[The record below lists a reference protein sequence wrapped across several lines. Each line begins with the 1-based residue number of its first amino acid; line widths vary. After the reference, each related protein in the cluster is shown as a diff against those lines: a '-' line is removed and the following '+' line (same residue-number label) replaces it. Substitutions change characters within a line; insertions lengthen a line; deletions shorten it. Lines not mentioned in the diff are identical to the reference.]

1 MVNITALLS
10 TLITANHILSYHDV
24 LDAFG
29 HISVRNPST
38 NTTFFIAL
46 QLGPAVVSGPADIG
60 EYLIADGSPVNG
72 TKGGYAERYIHSEIL
87 KKYPDINAVVHSHA
101 EDVLPY
107 TVIATQLEPVY
118 HMAGFLGSSVPN
130 FDIES
135 AYQDSDPRDMLVNSP
150 RLGAALAET
159 FGVNET
165 QPTSPLHTT
174 ILQRGHGF
182 VTVGDGIEQVTDYA
196 YYAASNARVQT
207 KAVLLANAG
216 GGSVQYL
223 SQQEK
228 RATADMDRWI
238 VFKPWK
244 QWVRE
249 VERSG
254 RPFTNKV
261 RLVLQIKQVPF
272 LYVPVPSMLPRP
284 LLTSTF
290 ALHYRKIPVLAIGR
304 EVYCDTSL
312 IIEALEHFFPAS
324 RGWGTIYPKVEGV
337 DGWIYRGLVRGFS
350 SFWTDKPLFRA
361 TTGLIPPS
369 VWATDFGKD
378 RAQLIGHAL
387 SPAKLGSKIPQNLS
401 DLDLHLSLLEPMFA
415 SGTWAIPTNTPS
427 LADISLYYQLRW
439 GIDIAAGRG
448 IYNLSGGGTHDTHED
463 VVGQVFNQDRYPGL
477 WRWFHAF
484 EAYMETVPDLQTTV
498 PESDTRWKDTLRQT
512 PLLSDSDL
520 LVPTGVSQHSSLDF
534 QKGLV
539 PGVSVKIAPDDI
551 GRDNPTI
558 GTMVKMGVEEVVITP
573 NGNAELDARVHFPR
587 LGFVIK
593 VVEGSKL

>member
-29 HISVRNPST
+29 HISVRNSNT

-46 QLGPAVVSGPADIG
+46 QLGPAVVSGLADIG
-60 EYLIADGSPVNG
+60 EYLISDGSPVNG

-87 KKYPDINAVVHSHA
+87 KRYPDINAVVHSHA

-107 TVIATQLEPVY
+107 TVIDTQLKPVY
-118 HMAGFLGSSVPN
+118 HMAGFLGASVPN

-182 VTVGDGIEQVTDYA
+182 VTVGDGIEQVTDFA

-223 SQQEK
+223 SQQET
-228 RATADMDRWI
+228 RATTDMNKWI

-261 RLVLQIKQVPF
+261 RLVLQIKQIPF

-304 EVYCDTSL
+304 EIYCDTSL
-312 IIEALEHFFPAS
+312 IIEALEHFFPAVQ
-324 RGWGTIYPKVEGV
+324 GWGTVYPKVEGV
-337 DGWIYRGLVRGFS
+337 DGWMYRGLVRGFT

-369 VWATDFGKD
+369 VWSTDFGKD

-387 SPAKLGSKIPQNLS
+387 SPAKLGSKINQNLS
-401 DLDLHLSLLEPMFA
+401 NLDLHLSLLEPMFG

-448 IYNLSGGGTHDTHED
+448 ISNLSGGETHDTQED
-463 VVGQVFNQDRYPGL
+463 VMGQVFSQERYPGL

-484 EAYMETVPDLQTTV
+484 EAYMDAIPDLQTTV
-498 PESDTRWKDTLRQT
+498 PESDTRWKDALRRT
-512 PLLSDSDL
+512 PLLSDNDL
-520 LVPTGVSQHSSLDF
+520 LVPTAVGQHRPLDVRG
-534 QKGLV
+534 GLL
-539 PGVSVKIAPDDI
+539 PGVSVKIAPDDT
-551 GRDNPTI
+551 GRNNPTS
-558 GTMVKMGVEEVVITP
+558 GTLVKMGVEEVVIMP
-573 NGNAELDARVHFPR
+573 NGKAELDVRVHFPR
-587 LGFVIK
+587 LGFLIK